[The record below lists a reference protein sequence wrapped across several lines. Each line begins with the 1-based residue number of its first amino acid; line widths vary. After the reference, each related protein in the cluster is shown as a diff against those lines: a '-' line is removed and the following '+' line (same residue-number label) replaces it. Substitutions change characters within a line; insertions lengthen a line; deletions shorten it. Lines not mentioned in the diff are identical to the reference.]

1 MRFFPFVIL
10 LLGTCLALVPPA
22 WGATSLFDQQRYME
36 PGARLGDA
44 EEMLGQWLGEH
55 PEDGE
60 ARFLMA
66 RVLFWQ
72 GKHDGAL
79 AEYGRLLATAP
90 ENGDYLLGQAL
101 ALMRSGRALAA
112 LRPLDKARRLNP
124 DSEETWRLHIE
135 ALRAAGGKQRQGQA
149 RMLENEARRR
159 FPHAKWSMG
168 PVSPIPVASSR
179 FAALVAHKGLPLG
192 YRARV

>member
-10 LLGTCLALVPPA
+10 LLGACLALVPPA
-22 WGATSLFDQQRYME
+22 WGASSLFDQQRYME

-44 EEMLGQWLGEH
+44 EEMLRQWLGEH

-79 AEYGRLLATAP
+79 AEYARLLAMEP
-90 ENGDYLLGQAL
+90 DNGDYLLGRAL
-101 ALMRSGRALAA
+101 ALMRSGRARAA
-112 LRPLDKARRLNP
+112 LLPLEKARHLNP
-124 DSEETWRLHIE
+124 DSEETWRRHIE
-135 ALRAAGGKQRQGQA
+135 ALWAAGGKQRQGQA
-149 RMLENEARRR
+149 RMLEDEAKRR
-159 FPHAKWSMG
+159 FPHRDGDS
-168 PVSPIPVASSR
+168 
-179 FAALVAHKGLPLG
+179 L
-192 YRARV
+192 